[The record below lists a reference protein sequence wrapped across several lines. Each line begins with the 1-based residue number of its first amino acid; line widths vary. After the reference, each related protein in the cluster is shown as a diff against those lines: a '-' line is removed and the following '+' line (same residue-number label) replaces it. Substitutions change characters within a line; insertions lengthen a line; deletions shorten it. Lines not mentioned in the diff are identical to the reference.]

1 MTEKIE
7 KRKVWREYLQVIIV
21 TLIVTYGI
29 LYFVQISR
37 VYGVSML
44 PTYHEGNIVL
54 VDKVFYKH
62 SEPKRNDIIVVDYQ
76 DINLKETSLIKRV
89 IGISGDHI
97 EITDNKLYLNG
108 KLLEEDYI
116 NDAMKNAEDMVV
128 DVPEGK
134 VFVMG
139 DNRNNSLDSRKL
151 GYFDFEKD
159 VIGKVFFT
167 VPLS

>member
-7 KRKVWREYLQVIIV
+7 RKKVWIEYLRVVIV

-62 SEPKRNDIIVVDYQ
+62 SKPQRNDIIVVDYK
-76 DINLKETSLIKRV
+76 DINSKETSLIKRV

-116 NDAMKNAEDMVV
+116 NDAMINVEDMVV
-128 DVPEGK
+128 DVPKGK

-139 DNRNNSLDSRKL
+139 DNRNISLDSRKL
-151 GYFDFEKD
+151 GYFDFEED

>member
-1 MTEKIE
+1 M
-7 KRKVWREYLQVIIV
+7 
-21 TLIVTYGI
+21 
-29 LYFVQISR
+29 
-37 VYGVSML
+37 
-44 PTYHEGNIVL
+44 
-54 VDKVFYKH
+54 
-62 SEPKRNDIIVVDYQ
+62 
-76 DINLKETSLIKRV
+76 

>member
-7 KRKVWREYLQVIIV
+7 RKKVWIEYLRVVIV

-62 SEPKRNDIIVVDYQ
+62 SKPQRNDIIVVDYK
-76 DINLKETSLIKRV
+76 DINSKETSLIKRV

-116 NDAMKNAEDMVV
+116 NDAMINVEDKVV
-128 DVPEGK
+128 DVPKGK

-139 DNRNNSLDSRKL
+139 DNRNISLDSRKL
-151 GYFDFEKD
+151 GYFDFEED